1 MQMYL
6 PLLFDKLLLIRF
18 LWKSKKYQEFWQLW
32 IFLHNIFFFFQEY
45 RTIRK
50 SILQTVGN
58 SIVLYAIFA
67 RDRWM
72 RSWEIMETYVNMSLS
87 IYVNKWKRHATN
99 SPMTKSSVKFTLLY
113 IHNFF
118 TIVKVISKS
127 EHLAFFS
134 FHFTFFK
141 LTKGKIEKRQKI
153 LARQRSS
160 VIKRDIQSLTLQV
173 NLV

>member
-1 MQMYL
+1 MFVLKQRTEDTGCSIINLGNSFFYQEKCR
-6 PLLFDKLLLIRF
+6 PI
-18 LWKSKKYQEFWQLW
+18 WKSILC
-32 IFLHNIFFFFQEY
+32 
-45 RTIRK
+45 
-50 SILQTVGN
+50 LQTVGN

-87 IYVNKWKRHATN
+87 ICVNKWKRHATN

-118 TIVKVISKS
+118 TIVKRISKS

-160 VIKRDIQSLTLQV
+160 VIKRDVQSLTLQV